1 MGMVAPQQRIA
12 SAFFV
17 IHGQYGDVSRYAEER
32 GVCRQWV
39 YREAA
44 VVTKTLAGPHKE
56 LTALRA
62 EVLQLR
68 QSLAELQGRLAQ
80 AVVID
85 AAKQTEV
92 ASFGQARGV
101 TLRDCWA
108 ILDLLIPGKVRSV
121 ASLGRA
127 TQAAGKKAGQLL
139 AVLDEVAR
147 SKVREAAADEIYV
160 KDPVLMVVEP
170 ESLCWLS
177 GQLSDKVDGEA
188 WEKQFA
194 QLPNLEQAMVDGGL
208 GLGKGVER
216 ANEQRRHNGQSPIVY
231 QGDHFHALWQGGR
244 GVHYAEK
251 RTHQAF
257 AQALQGDQELAR
269 CERHGTKQ
277 TGAAVRASRAWK
289 KAEKAMDAWQQVEHV
304 WRRTKEA
311 LRLHTPT
318 GELNT
323 RRQAEAELAEM
334 LPQLPQADFAK
345 VKRQLQKP
353 EMFNYLD
360 HTHEKLAALAI
371 PDEIKQAA
379 IRQEGLRRRPDALQ
393 GDSPQAAVRRGIML
407 MCAVVLSKADA
418 VGTQAVT
425 AVRDIFRRA
434 YRTSSLVECINSVL
448 RMHQAGHRQM
458 TQGMLDLK
466 RLYWNCHRFS
476 SGRRRKTT
484 PYERLGLVLPTELR
498 WWDLLKLTP
507 EQLKQTLSTAKMA
520 A

>member
-17 IHGQYGDVSRYAEER
+17 FCGRYGAVSSYAAER

-44 VVTKTLAGPHKE
+44 WVTKALTTQEQE
-56 LTALRA
+56 LKALRA
-62 EVLQLR
+62 QLNQLR
-68 QSLAELQGRLAQ
+68 RSEAELRQRLAT

-85 AAKQTEV
+85 AAKQAEV
-92 ASFGQARGV
+92 ACVGQARGV
-101 TLRDCWA
+101 TLRDCQA
-108 ILDLLIPGKVRSV
+108 LLEVLIPGKVRSV

-127 TQAAGKKAGQLL
+127 TQAAGEQAGALL
-139 AVLDEVAR
+139 AVLDEAAR
-147 SKVREAAADEIYV
+147 GQVREAAADEIYV
-160 KDPVLMVVEP
+160 KEPVLMVVEP

-177 GQLSDKVDGEA
+177 GQLSDKVDGQA

-194 QLPNLEQAMVDGGL
+194 RLPNLEQVMRDGGN
-208 GLGKGVER
+208 GLEKGV
-216 ANEQRRHNGQSPIVY
+216 ALVNEQRRKDEQPLLVD

-244 GVHYAEK
+244 GVHNAQK
-251 RTHQAF
+251 RTRQAF
-257 AQALQGDQELAR
+257 AQADLADQKLTR
-269 CERHGTKQ
+269 CERHGEKQ
-277 TGAAVRASRAWK
+277 TGAAVRASGAWK
-289 KAEKAMDAWQQVEHV
+289 KAAKAMDAWQLVERV
-304 WRRTKEA
+304 WHRAKEA

-323 RRQAEAELAEM
+323 RCHAEAELAET
-334 LPQLPQADFAK
+334 LAQLPESDFAK

-353 EMFNYLD
+353 EMLNYLD
-360 HTHEKLAALAI
+360 RTHAQLAALAL

-379 IRQEGLRRRPDALQ
+379 VRQEGLRRRPEALQ
-393 GDSPQAAVRRGIML
+393 GDSPEAAARRGILL
-407 MCAVVLSKADA
+407 MCAVVLSKAGTVGVEA
-418 VGTQAVT
+418 VA

-434 YRTSSLVECINSVL
+434 YRASSLVECINSVL
-448 RMHQAGHRQM
+448 RMHQAGHRHM
-458 TQGMLDLK
+458 TQGLLDLK

-484 PYERLGLVLPTELR
+484 PYQRLGLVLPAGLR
-498 WWDLLKLTP
+498 CWDMLKLTP
-507 EQLKQTLSTAKMA
+507 EQLRERLSTAKMA

>member
-44 VVTKTLAGPHKE
+44 AVTKTLAGPHAE
-56 LTALRA
+56 LMALRA
-62 EVLQLR
+62 EVRQLR
-68 QSLAELQGRLAQ
+68 QSLAELQERLAQ

-85 AAKQTEV
+85 AAKQAEV
-92 ASFGQARGV
+92 ASVSQARGV

-108 ILDLLIPGKVRSV
+108 ILDLLIPGKVRGV

-127 TQAAGKKAGQLL
+127 AQAAGKKAGELL
-139 AVLDEVAR
+139 AVLDEAAR

-194 QLPNLEQAMVDGGL
+194 QLPNVEQVMVDGGL
-208 GLGKGVER
+208 GLEKGVEL
-216 ANEQRRHNGQSPIVY
+216 ANEQRRHKGQSPIVY
-231 QGDHFHALWQGGR
+231 QGDHFHALRQGGR
-244 GVHYAEK
+244 GVHCAEK
-251 RTHQAF
+251 RTHHDLAAA
-257 AQALQGDQELAR
+257 AQADQKLAR

-277 TGAAVRASRAWK
+277 TGAAICASRAWK
-289 KAEKAMDAWQQVEHV
+289 KAEKTMDAWQKVDGAWQ
-304 WRRTKEA
+304 RTKEA

-323 RRQAEAELAEM
+323 RAQAEAVLAET
-334 LPQLPQADFAK
+334 LPQLPEADFAK

-353 EMFNYLD
+353 EMLNYLD
-360 HTHEKLAALAI
+360 RVHEKLAALAI
-371 PDEIKQAA
+371 PEEIKQAA
-379 IRQEGLRRRPDALQ
+379 IRQEGLRRRPEALQ
-393 GDSPQAAVRRGIML
+393 GDHPQAAVRRGIL
-407 MCAVVLSKADA
+407 LVCAVVLSKADA

-434 YRTSSLVECINSVL
+434 YRASSLVECINSVL

-458 TQGMLDLK
+458 TQGLLDLK

-484 PYERLGLVLPTELR
+484 PYERLGLVLPTDLR
-498 WWDLLKLTP
+498 WSDLLKLTP
-507 EQLKQTLSTAKMA
+507 EQLKERLSTAKMA
-520 A
+520 P